1 MFTTDDI
8 LEIAVRIET
17 NGEQA
22 YRAAARQAA
31 DPFLAGQLATLAD
44 DEQKHRLWFADL
56 QVRLAVQPVE
66 PGVAELG
73 RELFQSVF
81 GEKAFS
87 LDEVDL
93 ARLPDMQAL
102 LTVSMELERDTIAFY
117 EMLEP
122 FMGDERGRQDLAT
135 VIEEERKHLRLL
147 QERTGRE
154 GSPS

>member
-1 MFTTDDI
+1 MFTTEDV
-8 LEIAVRIET
+8 LEIAVRVET

-22 YRAAARQAA
+22 YREAARQAA
-31 DPFLAGQLATLAD
+31 DPFLAGQLAALAD

-56 QVRLAVQPVE
+56 KDRLMVQPVE
-66 PGVAELG
+66 PEVAEMARG
-73 RELFQSVF
+73 LFQSVF
-81 GEKAFS
+81 GERAFS

-102 LTVSMELERDTIAFY
+102 LEVSAELERDTIAFY

-122 FMGDERGRQDLAT
+122 FMEDEQGRQDLAV

-147 QERTGRE
+147 LERIGQTG
-154 GSPS
+154 

>member
-1 MFTTDDI
+1 MFTTADI
-8 LEIAVRIET
+8 LEITIRIET

-22 YRAAARQAA
+22 YREAARKAA
-31 DPFLAGQLATLAD
+31 DPFLAGQLTDLAD
-44 DEQKHRLWFADL
+44 DEQKHRVWFTDL
-56 QVRLAVQPVE
+56 KDRLATRPVE
-66 PGVAELG
+66 PQVAEMA

-93 ARLPDMQAL
+93 ARLPDLQAL
-102 LTVSMELERDTIAFY
+102 LEVSAELERDTIAFY

-122 FMGDERGRQDLAT
+122 FMEDEQGRRDLGV

-147 QERTGRE
+147 QERLDG
-154 GSPS
+154 G

>member
-31 DPFLAGQLATLAD
+31 DPFLAGQLAALAD

-56 QVRLAVQPVE
+56 RGRLAVQPVE